1 MRKPMA
7 YLAAG
12 CAFLAPPLLLVSD
25 VLLIQFISVPGL
37 IAQRIALT
45 IFVPAIVGVA
55 LAARDRARWSVAA
68 GAALAVLGALIIVSR
83 QSWLAAPMRPPA
95 ILFPLGLLVLSAAT
109 IGSVALRRVAAL
121 MGAGALLFPLAHQ
134 SGVAAALIGGD
145 LIFLAAFWTL
155 GRSFMR

>member
-1 MRKPMA
+1 VRKPMA